1 MKVYQYLNMDCSGY
15 CPWDHKEPDMTTH
28 TWTHGRSSWSSFARR
43 PGVLCYSRQPKGKR
57 EPDTRKRLT
66 VVLPSFRLVLCIIV
80 YCALDFLGWSHPVL
94 FNTTPTCQTGGFNHP
109 CKGILIN
116 NKMALCKNNN
126 ILRSF
131 KKLTLLIWNEDYLKV
146 KVKVTQSRPTLW
158 DPMDCTEFSRPEY
171 WSGEPFPS
179 PGDLSNPGT

>member
-116 NKMALCKNNN
+116 NKMTLCKSNN

-171 WSGEPFPS
+171 WSG
-179 PGDLSNPGT
+179 